1 MKLDR
6 RAGRH
11 PIHSTRG
18 KFHDQKIIAAFV
30 ALTLLG
36 ASVFSFAAPLHP
48 GHQRAIVHEARADRI
63 GGPNPHRDWR
73 KGERVPAAFRH
84 HNFVVDNWRGHGLDA
99 PPRGCQ
105 WVGVNGDYVLAAIG
119 TGIIASVIAR

>member
-1 MKLDR
+1 M
-6 RAGRH
+6 
-11 PIHSTRG
+11 TR
-18 KFHDQKIIAAFV
+18 KIIAAFV

-36 ASVFSFAAPLHP
+36 ASAFSFAAPLHP
-48 GHQRAIVHEARADRI
+48 GPQRAIVHEARVDRI
-63 GGPNPHRDWR
+63 GRDWPT
-73 KGERVPAAFRH
+73 GERVSAAFRH
-84 HNFVVDNWRGHGLDA
+84 HNFVVDNWRGHSLDA